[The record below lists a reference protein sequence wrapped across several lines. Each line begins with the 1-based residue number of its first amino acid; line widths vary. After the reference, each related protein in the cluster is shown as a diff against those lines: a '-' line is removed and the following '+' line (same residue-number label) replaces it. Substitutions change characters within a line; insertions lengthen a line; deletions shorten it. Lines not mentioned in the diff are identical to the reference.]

1 MKKTTD
7 GTRHGIFQSATES
20 ARLLGLRQPPSP
32 QSAPAVWP
40 PHPPRAQG
48 PEETSKQH
56 PLVERIERNP
66 KYQQLKAT
74 RTRLGWW
81 LTILMLIVYYG
92 YIGLIAFDK
101 ALLAK
106 PIGAGVTTL
115 GIPLGM
121 AVIVFTVAITGIYV
135 RRANKEF
142 DALTRDILKDAT
154 K

>member
-1 MKKTTD
+1 MQD
-7 GTRHGIFQSATES
+7 
-20 ARLLGLRQPPSP
+20 PM
-32 QSAPAVWP
+32 VD
-40 PHPPRAQG
+40 
-48 PEETSKQH
+48 
-56 PLVERIERNP
+56 RIERNP

-74 RTRLGWW
+74 RNRLGWT

-115 GIPLGM
+115 GIPIGM
-121 AVIVFTVAITGIYV
+121 AVIVFTVIITGIYV
-135 RRANKEF
+135 RRANNEF
-142 DALTRDILKDAT
+142 DAATRDILKDAT

>member
-1 MKKTTD
+1 MQD
-7 GTRHGIFQSATES
+7 
-20 ARLLGLRQPPSP
+20 
-32 QSAPAVWP
+32 
-40 PHPPRAQG
+40 
-48 PEETSKQH
+48 

-106 PIGAGVTTL
+106 PVGAGVTTL
-115 GIPLGM
+115 GIPLGI
-121 AVIVFTVAITGIYV
+121 AVIVFTVVITGVYV
-135 RRANKEF
+135 RRANNEF

>member
-1 MKKTTD
+1 MQD
-7 GTRHGIFQSATES
+7 
-20 ARLLGLRQPPSP
+20 
-32 QSAPAVWP
+32 
-40 PHPPRAQG
+40 
-48 PEETSKQH
+48 

-106 PIGAGVTTL
+106 PVGAGVTTL
-115 GIPLGM
+115 GIPLGI
-121 AVIVFTVAITGIYV
+121 AVIVFTVVITGIYV
-135 RRANKEF
+135 RRANNEF
-142 DALTRDILKDAT
+142 DTLTRDILKDAT

>member
-1 MKKTTD
+1 MQD
-7 GTRHGIFQSATES
+7 
-20 ARLLGLRQPPSP
+20 PM
-32 QSAPAVWP
+32 
-40 PHPPRAQG
+40 
-48 PEETSKQH
+48 
-56 PLVERIERNP
+56 VERIERNP

-154 K
+154 Q